1 MLSRLARIAQS
12 LIGAAGAA
20 AFPLKALGAIVG
32 TVILPYLMY
41 AFLGGFGLALAL
53 VGIVWG
59 MIWLAKK
66 DQ

>member
-1 MLSRLARIAQS
+1 MLSRISRIVAS
-12 LIGAAGAA
+12 IFGAAGAA
-20 AFPLKALGAIVG
+20 AFPLKTLGAIVG

-59 MIWLAKK
+59 IVWLAKK
-66 DQ
+66 DK

>member
-12 LIGAAGAA
+12 LVGAAGVA
-20 AFPLKALGAIVG
+20 AFPLKTLGAIVG

-53 VGIVWG
+53 VAIVWG
-59 MIWLAKK
+59 IIWLAKK
-66 DQ
+66 DS